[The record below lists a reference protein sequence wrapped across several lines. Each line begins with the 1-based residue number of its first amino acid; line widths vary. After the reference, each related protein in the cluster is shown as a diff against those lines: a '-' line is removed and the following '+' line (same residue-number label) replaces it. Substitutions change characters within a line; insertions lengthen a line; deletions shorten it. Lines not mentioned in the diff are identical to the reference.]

1 MQKSNISPN
10 PEQSKQAWHW
20 AGLVASIV
28 IIIRI
33 GLFLIYQP
41 VEFGDTPSYRR
52 SAEAVLDGFESYD
65 GTRTPGYPIFL
76 ALVGTDNRVW
86 ILQMV
91 LGVGISL
98 LLFYIALKLTGHL
111 VFAAIVGLSHSL
123 NLGQLLFE
131 ANLLTETLTT
141 FWIVLSLAGVVSW
154 LLQPEKRSVWLAGGL
169 GITSS
174 FALITRPVFLFFPFW
189 ILIFLLYE
197 RWNRNTLWR
206 GLFFILPVMLIIG
219 SWVGF
224 IYSRYGDWSLTT
236 MTGYHLI
243 QHVGGYFE
251 YVPDEYAGLR
261 DTYLEFRE
269 RHIAEFG
276 TQTNTIWDAIPAMQ
290 QASGQ
295 NFYDLS
301 DTLASISINL
311 IIEHPLFYLKNVIQG
326 WLLFW
331 LAPVYW
337 SPDSLVMQF
346 LVSIIQPVII
356 IQRSLL
362 IAGNIIF
369 VFTSILAVVM
379 HKRLLLS
386 QNKRLFLW
394 CWLGTI
400 WIASF
405 LQTLLDHGDNPRFS
419 VPLQSLIVLWVLWV
433 VWSLLQKRQ
442 FIALPKNKIDIHN
455 DYPRG
460 SAAG

>member
-1 MQKSNISPN
+1 MRKPNTSPD
-10 PEQSKQAWHW
+10 PKHSESVWRW
-20 AGLVASIV
+20 AGLVASIA

-33 GLFLIYQP
+33 GMYFIYQP
-41 VEFGDTPSYRR
+41 VPFGDTPSYRR

-76 ALVGTDNRVW
+76 ASIGDDNRVW
-86 ILQMV
+86 IVQMS
-91 LGVGISL
+91 LGVGITL
-98 LLFYIALKLTGHL
+98 LLFYIALKLTGQP

-123 NLGQLLFE
+123 NLGQLFFE

-141 FWIVLSLAGVVSW
+141 FWIVLSLAGMVLW
-154 LLQPEKRSVWLAGGL
+154 LQQPERRSIWLAGGI
-169 GITSS
+169 GVASS
-174 FALITRPVFLFFPFW
+174 FALITRPLFLFFPFW
-189 ILIFLLYE
+189 VLIFLLFE

-206 GLFFILPVMLIIG
+206 GLSFILPVVLTIG

-224 IYSRYGDWSLTT
+224 IRSRYGDWSLTT

-243 QHVGGYFE
+243 QHTGGYFE

-269 RHIAEFG
+269 RHIADYG

-301 DTLASISINL
+301 DTLAHISINL
-311 IIEHPLFYLKNVIQG
+311 IIEHPMMYLKNVAQG

-337 SPDSLVMQF
+337 SPESLVIQF
-346 LVSIIQPVII
+346 MASIIQPII
-356 IQRSLL
+356 FIQRLLL
-362 IAGNIIF
+362 ILGNIIF

-379 HKRLLLS
+379 HKRLHLS
-386 QNKRLFLW
+386 LNKRLFLW

-400 WIASF
+400 WIASI

-433 VWSLLQKRQ
+433 VWSLLQERQ
-442 FIALPKNKIDIHN
+442 FIALTSNNLDIPS
-455 DYPRG
+455 DYSKD